1 MGNSKSNNHDVLTRV
16 MPQNVKQFHIA
27 VMMNDRETVK
37 SLVDDGVNI
46 NFPWYNPSNP
56 SIKDGSTPLI
66 IAVSL
71 NHIEIIEVFITF
83 ANC

>member
-1 MGNSKSNNHDVLTRV
+1 MKN
-16 MPQNVKQFHIA
+16 
-27 VMMNDRETVK
+27 
-37 SLVDDGVNI
+37 LVADGVNV

-71 NHIEIIEVFITF
+71 NHVEIIEVGYI
-83 ANC
+83 